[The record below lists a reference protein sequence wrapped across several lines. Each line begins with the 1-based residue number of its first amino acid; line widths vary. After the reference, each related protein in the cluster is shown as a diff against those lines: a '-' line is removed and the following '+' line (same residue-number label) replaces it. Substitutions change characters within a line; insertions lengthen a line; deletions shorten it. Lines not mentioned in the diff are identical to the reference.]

1 MAERSLGLLHS
12 LSYLASR
19 DVNRSLVT
27 LRVRS
32 WNMDVALEAKLNA
45 SFGVPARRQ
54 MLWLG
59 RCARDPIKM
68 AGWEGVPLRPS
79 LFLLVM
85 VLFTVPL
92 SAGARGRRPGREG
105 SRVSRRQAPTIQPL
119 LITGDTPPFSAGT
132 DNVTGPPTR
141 TEFPFEAVSPH
152 ATSSPDSLYVVAHQS
167 AGQYSHYCGPDSLPI
182 DGNLHQPSTA
192 SNKIKYRVVLVENKP
207 FIIKTRSE
215 NNKTVYDHNKPF
227 IIKTRSENNKT
238 VYDGFCMDI
247 LKGLAE
253 ELRFDYTLY
262 EVPDGN
268 FGLPTRNGS
277 WDGMIREVIDGR
289 ADFTLGPLTISSQR
303 EAAVDFTKPYMDY
316 GNGLVMKKPAAERPN
331 LFAFLLPFQITV
343 WMSIIAA
350 LFAVGPNERGKC
362 DISDRSKCSSYH
374 YEHWAI
380 KAQGQPGPSG
390 MKLEDSLRFLLWA
403 TSRIRYTLGVGDLE
417 NDNDNN
423 FTLKN
428 SLWFSYWSIV
438 RKGGEPA
445 PRAIHT
451 RLLGGFWWLFSLI
464 VMATYTANLTA
475 FLTVKRLETPI
486 RSLEDLV
493 HQSTVEF
500 GTVRGNFLYNFFR
513 EQKGSENVFDRIWYA
528 LETQPDMLV
537 DNQTEGVER
546 TRRGNYAYIVF
557 GNSINDKPKGP
568 VGVTPSYGEGSR
580 VKRLFQEHNTRQVRT
595 EVLSRREYPAL
606 EYEVRH
612 DEGCQLMMVGNPFMT
627 RGYGI
632 ATKRGSSLSKTL
644 SVGILRLQEKG
655 KITQLREKWWNNR
668 GCSLFGRPPKTG
680 AEGLGLDTF
689 FGVFV
694 VLIAGA
700 VLACLVSVLEILY
713 YKCCKR
719 KSMMT
724 GMTTELEKLMVDT
737 EADELMTG
745 TTTELEKLMVDTEA
759 DKLARTTLKCLE
771 EGSLQLV
778 IRKAG
783 ENHLVGNSVP
793 VSISRESLHLKENDK
808 ID

>member
-1 MAERSLGLLHS
+1 
-12 LSYLASR
+12 
-19 DVNRSLVT
+19 
-27 LRVRS
+27 
-32 WNMDVALEAKLNA
+32 
-45 SFGVPARRQ
+45 
-54 MLWLG
+54 
-59 RCARDPIKM
+59 M
-68 AGWEGVPLRPS
+68 AGDFFFLLLMVFLAVPL
-79 LFLLVM
+79 
-85 VLFTVPL
+85 
-92 SAGARGRRPGREG
+92 AGARGRRPGREG

-141 TEFPFEAVSPH
+141 TEFPYA
-152 ATSSPDSLYVVAHQS
+152 
-167 AGQYSHYCGPDSLPI
+167 
-182 DGNLHQPSTA
+182 STA
-192 SNKIKYRVVLVENKP
+192 SNKIKYRVVLVE
-207 FIIKTRSE
+207 
-215 NNKTVYDHNKPF
+215 NKPF

-350 LFAVGPNERGKC
+350 LFAVG
-362 DISDRSKCSSYH
+362 
-374 YEHWAI
+374 
-380 KAQGQPGPSG
+380 
-390 MKLEDSLRFLLWA
+390 FLLWA

-546 TRRGNYAYIVF
+546 TRRGNYAYI
-557 GNSINDKPKGP
+557 G
-568 VGVTPSYGEGSR
+568 
-580 VKRLFQEHNTRQVRT
+580 
-595 EVLSRREYPAL
+595 EYPAL

-644 SVGILRLQEKG
+644 SVG
-655 KITQLREKWWNNR
+655 
-668 GCSLFGRPPKTG
+668 PPKTG

-719 KSMMT
+719 KSM
-724 GMTTELEKLMVDT
+724 
-737 EADELMTG
+737 MTG

>member
-1 MAERSLGLLHS
+1 
-12 LSYLASR
+12 
-19 DVNRSLVT
+19 
-27 LRVRS
+27 
-32 WNMDVALEAKLNA
+32 
-45 SFGVPARRQ
+45 
-54 MLWLG
+54 
-59 RCARDPIKM
+59 M
-68 AGWEGVPLRPS
+68 AGWGWMCLRAYLW

-85 VLFTVPL
+85 VFFAVPL
-92 SAGARGRRPGREG
+92 AGGRGRRPGREG
-105 SRVSRRQAPTIQPL
+105 SRMARRQAPTAQPL
-119 LITGDTPPFSAGT
+119 LITGDTPPFSPGP

-141 TEFPFEAVSPH
+141 TGFTFA
-152 ATSSPDSLYVVAHQS
+152 
-167 AGQYSHYCGPDSLPI
+167 
-182 DGNLHQPSTA
+182 STA
-192 SNKIKYRVVLVENKP
+192 SNKVKYRVVLVE
-207 FIIKTRSE
+207 
-215 NNKTVYDHNKPF
+215 NKPF

-268 FGLPTRNGS
+268 FGLLTRNGS

-331 LFAFLLPFQITV
+331 LFAFLLPFQIRV

-350 LFAVGPNERGKC
+350 LFAVG
-362 DISDRSKCSSYH
+362 
-374 YEHWAI
+374 
-380 KAQGQPGPSG
+380 
-390 MKLEDSLRFLLWA
+390 FLLWA

-546 TRRGNYAYIVF
+546 TRRGNYAYI
-557 GNSINDKPKGP
+557 G
-568 VGVTPSYGEGSR
+568 
-580 VKRLFQEHNTRQVRT
+580 
-595 EVLSRREYPAL
+595 EYPAL

-694 VLIAGA
+694 VLICGA

-719 KSMMT
+719 KTM
-724 GMTTELEKLMVDT
+724 
-737 EADELMTG
+737 MTG

-783 ENHLVGNSVP
+783 DNHLVGNNVP
-793 VSISRESLHLKENDK
+793 ISISRESLHKENDK